1 MSLFLVDIFE
11 EFLGTIRKHNES
23 SGQASWDCPQCC
35 EDKGISEDFKGNLE
49 VNYQKGLF
57 NCWACG
63 ATTGMHGP
71 LEKLLKRYGN
81 KKQLKQY
88 LLLKPET
95 DYDREKK
102 DNLDENGDEII
113 RENNIKLPEGFKAL
127 KNCTSKDYK
136 YDEFI
141 QYWKERGI
149 DDDIISKKNIGYT
162 TTGKYHDRTVI
173 PSYGE
178 DGELNYFVT
187 RTIYKRIKPKYLN
200 PSEDEIPKMSI
211 IFNERDINWDATIY
225 LCEGTTD
232 SLVLPNSI
240 PLLGKVIGDYLKSK
254 LITKAKGLI
263 VICLDGDAFDDVI
276 RLYKELNSGDLQG
289 RIRIIKCP
297 DGYDP
302 SKINEIG
309 GRKAIIKLLRNSRL
323 PTSQELY

>member
-1 MSLFLVDIFE
+1 MSFIVDILE

-23 SGQASWDCPQCC
+23 SGQISFDCPQCL
-35 EDKGISEDFKGNLE
+35 EDKGVSEDFKGNLE
-49 VNYQKGLF
+49 VNYQKGIF
-57 NCWACG
+57 HCWSCG
-63 ATTGMHGP
+63 AIHNTKGP
-71 LEKLLKRYGN
+71 IERLIKKYGN
-81 KKQLKQY
+81 RKQLKQY

-95 DYDREKK
+95 DYDKQKK
-102 DNLDENGDEII
+102 NNVDENGDEII

-141 QYWKERGI
+141 NYWKERGV
-149 DDDIISKKNIGYT
+149 DNKIINEKNIGYT
-162 TTGKYHDRTVI
+162 TKGQYFNRTII

-187 RTIYKRIKPKYLN
+187 RTIYKKIKPKYLN

-211 IFNERDINWDATIY
+211 IFNEKDIIWDSTIY
-225 LCEGTTD
+225 IVEGVTD
-232 SLVLPNSI
+232 SIPTPNSI
-240 PLLGKVIGDYLKSK
+240 PLLGKVIGDYLKNK

-263 VICLDGDAFDDVI
+263 VVLLDSDAFEDTI
-276 RLYKELNSGDLQG
+276 RLFKELNSGELQG

-297 DGYDP
+297 ESYDP

-309 GRKAIIKLLRNSRL
+309 GRKSIIKLLKNARL
-323 PTSQELY
+323 PTPEELY